1 MRSQRDRGHL
11 AQHMRKLFPVLLL
24 LALAAWAVWIWKNK
38 RHARPENAV
47 SGTIEC
53 DEIHVA
59 SRYGGRVA
67 KLFVSEGT
75 DLTNGQLIA
84 ELSAPEL
91 AAQRAEA
98 IALLADLE
106 AGARKEEIAAA
117 KHEWESAAAELEL
130 ARSDAKRAT
139 ELFSEKTISETE
151 RDRAVTRAAA
161 LEKSVAAAKSRYEL
175 LLAGARPERIQQ
187 ARAALQR
194 IETLRAELR
203 VTAPTNGVL
212 EVLSVKAGDVLAP
225 NRELAT
231 LILSQHLWVRVFVAQ
246 PRLGSLKLG
255 QEVQFHA
262 DAFPGKSFRGSIEQ
276 ISRSAEFTPRNVQTT
291 EERVKRVFGVK
302 VRLYDETDAL
312 RPGMTGDVVF

>member
-1 MRSQRDRGHL
+1 
-11 AQHMRKLFPVLLL
+11 MRKAFPVLLL
-24 LALAAWAVWIWKNK
+24 LAVVAWAAWIWKNK
-38 RHARPENAV
+38 KNARPENAA

-53 DEIHVA
+53 DEVHIA

-67 KLFVSEGT
+67 RLFVAEGMT
-75 DLTNGQLIA
+75 LTNDQLIA

-91 AAQRAEA
+91 EAQRAEA
-98 IALLADLE
+98 VALLADLE

-117 KHEWESAAAELEL
+117 KHEWEAAAAELEL
-130 ARSDAKRAT
+130 ARADARRAV

-161 LEKSVAAAKSRYEL
+161 LEKSVAAARSRHAL
-175 LLAGARPERIQQ
+175 LLAGTRTNRIEQ

-194 IETLRAELR
+194 IDTQIAELR

-212 EVLSVKAGDVLAP
+212 EVLNVKAGDVVAP
-225 NRELAT
+225 NRDLAT
-231 LILSQHLWVRVFVAQ
+231 LILSQQLWVRVFVAQ
-246 PRLGSLKLG
+246 PKLGNLQLG

-262 DAFPGKSFRGSIEQ
+262 DAFPGKPFRGAIEQ

-302 VRLYDETDAL
+302 VRLQYDSGSL
-312 RPGMTGDVVF
+312 RPGMTGYVIF

>member
-1 MRSQRDRGHL
+1 
-11 AQHMRKLFPVLLL
+11 MRKLFPILLL
-24 LALAAWAVWIWKNK
+24 LALAAWGVWIWRSKQ
-38 RHARPENAV
+38 HARPANAA

-67 KLFVSEGT
+67 RLFVLEGMAV
-75 DLTNGQLIA
+75 TNGQLIA

-91 AAQRAEA
+91 EAQRAEA
-98 IALLADLE
+98 VALLADLE

-130 ARSDAKRAT
+130 AHSDAKRAT
-139 ELFSEKTISETE
+139 ELFAEKTISETE

-161 LEKSVAAAKSRYEL
+161 LEKSVAAAKSRHEL

-194 IETLRAELR
+194 IDAQLAELR

-212 EVLSVKAGDVLAP
+212 EVLSVKAGDVVAP

-231 LILSQHLWVRVFVAQ
+231 LILSHHLWVRVFVAQ
-246 PRLGSLKLG
+246 PRLGSLPLG

-262 DAFPGKSFRGSIEQ
+262 DAFPEKPFRGSIEQ
-276 ISRSAEFTPRNVQTT
+276 LSRSAEFTPRNVQTT

-302 VRLYDETDAL
+302 VRLQDDSGEL
-312 RPGMTGDVVF
+312 RPGMTGDVIF

>member
-1 MRSQRDRGHL
+1 
-11 AQHMRKLFPVLLL
+11 MRKLFPILLL

-38 RHARPENAV
+38 QHARPENAA

-91 AAQRAEA
+91 EAQHAEA
-98 IALLADLE
+98 VALLADLE

-117 KHEWESAAAELEL
+117 KHECESAGAELEL
-130 ARSDAKRAT
+130 ARSDAKRAV

-151 RDRAVTRAAA
+151 RDRAVTRATA

-262 DAFPGKSFRGSIEQ
+262 DAFPGKPFRGSIEQ

-302 VRLYDETDAL
+302 VRLHDDSGEL
-312 RPGMTGDVVF
+312 RAGMTGDVVF

>member
-1 MRSQRDRGHL
+1 
-11 AQHMRKLFPVLLL
+11 MRKAFPVLLL
-24 LALAAWAVWIWKNK
+24 LALAAWGVWIWRNK
-38 RHARPENAV
+38 QHARPKNAA

-67 KLFVSEGT
+67 KLFVAEGMS
-75 DLTNGQLIA
+75 LTNGQLIA

-91 AAQRAEA
+91 EAQRAEA
-98 IALLADLE
+98 VALLADLE

-130 ARSDAKRAT
+130 ARTDAKRAT
-139 ELFSEKTISETE
+139 ELFAEKTISETE

-161 LEKSVAAAKSRYEL
+161 LEKSVAAAKSRHEL

-194 IETLRAELR
+194 IDAQLAELR

-212 EVLSVKAGDVLAP
+212 EVLNVKAGDVLAP

-231 LILSQHLWVRVFVAQ
+231 LLLSQHVWVRVYVAQ
-246 PRLGSLKLG
+246 PQLGKLQIG
-255 QEVQFHA
+255 QWLLFRA
-262 DAFPGKSFRGSIEQ
+262 DAVPAKPFRGSIEQ
-276 ISRSAEFTPRNVQTT
+276 ISRSAEFTPRNVQTA

-302 VRLYDETDAL
+302 VRLENDSGEL
-312 RPGMTGDVVF
+312 RPGMTGDVIFQTEEASR

>member
-1 MRSQRDRGHL
+1 
-11 AQHMRKLFPVLLL
+11 MRKAFPVLLL
-24 LALAAWAVWIWKNK
+24 LALAAWAAWIWRNK
-38 RHARPENAV
+38 QHARPENAA

-67 KLFVSEGT
+67 KLFVTEGT
-75 DLTNGQLIA
+75 ALTNGQLIA

-91 AAQRAEA
+91 EAQRAEA
-98 IALLADLE
+98 VALLADLE

-130 ARSDAKRAT
+130 ARSDARRAT
-139 ELFSEKTISETE
+139 ELFAEKTISETE

-161 LEKSVAAAKSRYEL
+161 LEKSVAAARSRHAL
-175 LLAGARPERIQQ
+175 LLAGTRTNRIDQ
-187 ARAALQR
+187 ARATLQR
-194 IETLRAELR
+194 IDTQLAELR
-203 VTAPTNGVL
+203 VIAPTNSVL
-212 EVLSVKAGDVLAP
+212 EVLSVKPGDVVAP

-231 LILSQHLWVRVFVAQ
+231 LLLSQHVWIRVYVPQ
-246 PRLGSLKLG
+246 PQLGKLQTG
-255 QEVQFHA
+255 QEVQFRA
-262 DAFPGKSFRGSIEQ
+262 DAAPAKTFRGVIEQ

-302 VRLYDETDAL
+302 VRLHDDGDAL
-312 RPGMTGDVVF
+312 HPGMTGDVIF

>member
-1 MRSQRDRGHL
+1 
-11 AQHMRKLFPVLLL
+11 MRKLFPILLVLS
-24 LALAAWAVWIWKNK
+24 LAAWAVWIWKNK
-38 RHARPENAV
+38 QQARPESAA

-53 DEIHVA
+53 DEVHLA

-67 KLFVSEGT
+67 KLFVAEGVS
-75 DLTNGQLIA
+75 LTNGQLIA

-91 AAQRAEA
+91 DAQRAEA
-98 IALLADLE
+98 VALLADLE

-130 ARSDAKRAT
+130 ARADAKRAT

-151 RDRAVTRAAA
+151 RDRAITRAAS
-161 LEKSVAAAKSRYEL
+161 LEKMVAAAKSRYEL
-175 LLAGARPERIQQ
+175 LLAGTRPDRIQQ
-187 ARAALQR
+187 ARATLQR
-194 IETLRAELR
+194 TDTQIAELR

-212 EVLSVKAGDVLAP
+212 EVLSVKAGDVVAP

-231 LILSQHLWVRVFVAQ
+231 LILSQRLWVRVFVAQ
-246 PRLGSLKLG
+246 PKLSALQLG

-262 DAFPGKSFRGSIEQ
+262 DGIPGKTFRGAIEQ

-302 VRLYDETDAL
+302 VRLQDDVGEL
-312 RPGMTGDVVF
+312 RPGMTGDVSF